1 MLCDRS
7 GTLSRFCMSNI
18 DVVTVLFNLIRA
30 SREDKWILHLSSI
43 KEMVSWCFAYFLLYI
58 KVSPPNAKFIIHPT
72 TASRIF
78 NEWWIYL
85 SKTKTKNK
93 KHAWFDKNELNH

>member
-43 KEMVSWCFAYFLLYI
+43 KEMVSWCFAYFLLYMQ
-58 KVSPPNAKFIIHPT
+58 S
-72 TASRIF
+72 
-78 NEWWIYL
+78 L
-85 SKTKTKNK
+85 SSTQPQLHAYSMNGEFTYQKQKQKTKNTLGLIRM
-93 KHAWFDKNELNH
+93 N